1 MRMLGLGKSIHR
13 LTAENDSSTNITIN
27 VGDADSVMSDAA
39 TAAADIAEIE
49 TQDSLGELEAEQ
61 VDIAA
66 TAAESMFS
74 RIRSLQRNATGVN
87 HTTGAEM
94 VHHLQLLGRL
104 YGYEAPHLST
114 LPSAES
120 SNWSTP
126 SRLPVNLQMA
136 AEFAGELVRKGWEW
150 VKKKWA
156 EWVAKV
162 KDLWNRY
169 GSSASRYKRAATALK
184 EKINSGDY
192 SKLSDKNLTDG
203 GLAKKLDSGIDNKI
217 DPVRLVKSMLG
228 LHSQVSA
235 IKDAYIASMADSN
248 LEAAIAF
255 LEAEKDATDSTDG
268 KAAVDPVEGQDE
280 VKEVKGKGKPGQRR
294 YVEPVAGRPA
304 VAAVAGQP
312 AVDPSSKQALEVF
325 GKWIDTMTNHLS
337 AFIETYD
344 EAKIKAL
351 GRSDSDATNYDWKM
365 SKPDSVLPG
374 NRAFVV
380 RQRKTTAATTGAD
393 TLELTTLRCSQ
404 YNTKAGRADSI
415 NDQVPVLNQAQ
426 MTDLALAIE
435 KAADELVTLAQTV
448 DKGKPKRDRLTKAI
462 ARASDMA
469 AKAESKEAK
478 AHTAARKMATIMMQQ
493 IDNPANDFQTAA
505 LAACSSCLAYINQS
519 LNAYGK

>member
-66 TAAESMFS
+66 TAAESMYS
-74 RIRSLQRNATGVN
+74 RIRTMQRNATGVN
-87 HTTGAEM
+87 HTTGGEM
-94 VHHLQLLGRL
+94 VANLQLLGRL
-104 YGYEAPHLST
+104 FGYETPHLST

-184 EKINSGDY
+184 EKINGGDY

-228 LHSQVSA
+228 LHAQVSA
-235 IKDAYIASMADSN
+235 VKDAYIASMADSN

-255 LEAEKDATDSTDG
+255 LEAEKDATDNTDG
-268 KAAVDPVEGQDE
+268 KDAVKPKTKPGPD
-280 VKEVKGKGKPGQRR
+280 GKPII
-294 YVEPVAGRPA
+294 V
-304 VAAVAGQP
+304 QP
-312 AVDPSSKQALEVF
+312 KQDAVDPSSVQALNVF
-325 GKWIDTMTNHLS
+325 GKWIDTMTDHLS
-337 AFIETYD
+337 VFIEPYD

-351 GRSDSDATNYDWKM
+351 GRSDSDATNYTWKM
-365 SKPDSVLPG
+365 SKADSVLPG

-380 RQRKTTAATTGAD
+380 RQRKPTGAETTGAD

-415 NDQVPVLNQAQ
+415 NDQIPVLNQAQ

-448 DKGKPKRDRLTKAI
+448 DKGKPKRDRLSKAI

-505 LAACSSCLAYINQS
+505 LAACSNCLAYINQS

>member
-74 RIRSLQRNATGVN
+74 RIRTMQRNATGVN
-87 HTTGAEM
+87 HTTGGEM
-94 VHHLQLLGRL
+94 VANLQLLGRL
-104 YGYEAPHLST
+104 FGYETPHLST

-184 EKINSGDY
+184 EKINGGDY
-192 SKLSDKNLTDG
+192 SKLSDKNLSDG

-228 LHSQVSA
+228 LHTQVSA

-255 LEAEKDATDSTDG
+255 LEAEKDADDNTNG
-268 KAAVDPVEGQDE
+268 KAPVAATPPTAAFGTP
-280 VKEVKGKGKPGQRR
+280 GTTSHLPGSPGTPGQ
-294 YVEPVAGRPA
+294 PG
-304 VAAVAGQP
+304 
-312 AVDPSSKQALEVF
+312 VDSSSQEAMNVF
-325 GKWIDTMTNHLS
+325 GKWIDTMTDHLS
-337 AFIETYD
+337 AFIESYD

-351 GRSDSDATNYDWKM
+351 GRSDSDATNYTWKM
-365 SKPDSVLPG
+365 SKADSVLPG

-380 RQRKTTAATTGAD
+380 RQRKPTGAATTGAD

-435 KAADELVTLAQTV
+435 KASDELVTLAQTV

-469 AKAESKEAK
+469 AKAETKEAK

-505 LAACSSCLAYINQS
+505 LAACSNCLAYINQS